1 MSDVTTLPRVAAD
14 EWLIGASALREAG
27 YDVFD
32 ALTAYEV
39 DGGLELVLWVLR
51 GDTPAGADP
60 SPRSQ
65 GLRTQVA
72 FGESVASLTPLYA
85 GAAWPEREIAEQ
97 FGLELSGFHDGM
109 GERVRR
115 LLLPED
121 PSGPTQHKPVSMPLR
136 KERELV
142 ARRDTPWPGAR

>member
-1 MSDVTTLPRVAAD
+1 MTDLTTLPRVAAD
-14 EWLIGASALREAG
+14 QWLAGASALREAG

-39 DGGLELVLWVLR
+39 DGGLELVLCVLR
-51 GDTPAGADP
+51 ADPPAGADP
-60 SPRSQ
+60 SPRSH

-85 GAAWPEREIAEQ
+85 GAAWPERELAEQ
-97 FGLELSGFHDGM
+97 FGLVLSGFRDGM

-121 PSGPTQHKPVSMPLR
+121 PAGPTPRTQVGMPLR
-136 KERELV
+136 KESELV